1 MHVVPAQA
9 ADKVLSQAASL
20 GVSPRRLAAAAGLD
34 LAPARPPAW
43 IANTTLLALY
53 EAAARLSGDAH
64 FGLRLGASLDPEAF
78 GALGRCTAGAATFGQ
93 ALHSL
98 LRHLPRWTN
107 AARLELRLCGDQAC
121 LSYRVHAPANLARQ
135 DAEATL
141 AVFAAM
147 ARRAGLGG
155 PPRQVSFAHARPGD
169 GRQVE
174 GAFGARALFDQP
186 ENALLFERAWLD
198 QRLPGGDAEQARWCE
213 RETRRALHEGP
224 RRALRERVG
233 LALAEGLLEGSGPT
247 LGETAR
253 RLGTSARSLQRR
265 LAERGLSY
273 ARLLDDERRRLALLC
288 VSAGRP
294 LGETAR
300 RLGFAEC
307 APFHR
312 AFRRWTGGTPGRWL
326 AAA

>member
-34 LAPARPPAW
+34 LAPAERPAW
-43 IANTTLLALY
+43 IANATLLALY
-53 EAAARLSGDAH
+53 EAAARLCGDAH
-64 FGLRLGASLDPEAF
+64 FGLRLGASLDPAAF

-93 ALHSL
+93 ALDSL

-107 AARLELRLCGDQAC
+107 ASRLELRLCGAQAR
-121 LSYRVHAPANLARQ
+121 LSYRVYAPASLARQ

-147 ARRAGLGG
+147 ARRAGLAG
-155 PPRQVSFAHARPGD
+155 PVRQVAFAHARPTEA
-169 GRQVE
+169 RQVE
-174 GAFGARALFDQP
+174 SAFGARALFDQP
-186 ENALLFERAWLD
+186 ENALVFERAWLD
-198 QRLPGGDAEQARWCE
+198 QGLPGADAHRARLCE
-213 RETRRALHEGP
+213 RETQCALREGP
-224 RRALRERVG
+224 RQALRERVG
-233 LALAEGLLEGSGPT
+233 LALAEGLLDASGPT
-247 LGETAR
+247 LDATAR

-288 VSAGRP
+288 LSAGRP
-294 LGETAR
+294 LDETAR
-300 RLGFAEC
+300 RLGFAER

-326 AAA
+326 ATA